1 MYSSPLERRWH
12 TVYVRQ
18 VFSMKYL
25 EILAALMQG
34 MYLDLGEL
42 FKYVSDKPHS
52 LRLDK

>member
-12 TVYVRQ
+12 TVCSS
-18 VFSMKYL
+18 VFPMKYL

-34 MYLDLGEL
+34 VYLDLGEL
-42 FKYVSDKPHS
+42 FKYGSDKPHS